1 MERGS
6 ILKAA
11 RDDTSS
17 GMLGG
22 GILLLL
28 CVVVFALNWK
38 YVYNSVAGPVPFT
51 AALSA
56 APGPR
61 EWVTASGEMVSTGAT
76 DSLKVGLRALPVQ
89 TTVTTARYLAMAVEG
104 RLLIVRVDT
113 NFSGNFVSGRLKPL
127 PTALIDA
134 VSSAKVYPWY
144 IDAGGGGGYRSHFNI
159 FVMIAAPLL
168 PIALVIT
175 ALSAVKRMNLARYKP
190 IARLARYGNPMGL
203 VTTIEMELSAAGPS
217 AKVGPLWVGPNWV
230 VSFAPLLR
238 IFKRADIVA
247 VAAVT
252 IPGKKSKPPTH
263 EVWFWVSGHMLRE
276 PIEMTEQETHAVVA
290 ALAAKVPGIVTD
302 DPKTFGDRWS
312 VDRAACER
320 EAKTRRSLPRSA

>member
-11 RDDTSS
+11 RDDTKS
-17 GMLGG
+17 GVIVG

-28 CVVVFALNWK
+28 CAVVFGINWK
-38 YVYNSVAGPVPFT
+38 SVYNFVARPVPFT

-56 APGPR
+56 APGPH
-61 EWVTASGEMVSTGAT
+61 EWVTASGQMVSTGAT

-89 TTVTTARYLAMAVEG
+89 TTVTTARYLAMAIEG

-113 NFSGNFVSGRLKPL
+113 DFSGNFVSGRLTPL
-127 PTALIDA
+127 PTALIGG
-134 VSSAKVYPWY
+134 VSSAAMYPWY

-175 ALSAVKRMNLARYKP
+175 ALSARSRMNITRYKP
-190 IARLARYGNPMGL
+190 IARLARYGHPMGI
-203 VTTIEMELSAAGPS
+203 VTAIEMELSAAGPS

-230 VSFAPLLR
+230 VAFTPLLR
-238 IFKRADIVA
+238 IFKLADIVA

-252 IPGKKSKPPTH
+252 TPGKKSKPATH

-276 PIEMTEQETHAVVA
+276 PIEMTEHETHAVVT

-302 DPKTFGDRWS
+302 DPKTFGDRWN
-312 VDRAACER
+312 VDRATCER
-320 EAKTRRSLPRSA
+320 EAKARRSLPRSA

>member
-28 CVVVFALNWK
+28 CVVVFGINWK
-38 YVYNSVAGPVPFT
+38 YVYNFVAGPVPFT
-51 AALSA
+51 AALAA
-56 APGPR
+56 APGPHD
-61 EWVTASGEMVSTGAT
+61 WVTASGQMVSTGAT

-89 TTVTTARYLAMAVEG
+89 TTVTTARYLAMAIEG

-113 NFSGNFVSGRLKPL
+113 DFSGNFVSGRLKPL
-127 PTALIDA
+127 PTALIDG
-134 VSSAKVYPWY
+134 VSSAAVYPWY

-175 ALSAVKRMNLARYKP
+175 ALSVRSRMNLERYKP

-217 AKVGPLWVGPNWV
+217 AKVGPLWIGPNWV
-230 VSFAPLLR
+230 VAFAPLLR
-238 IFKRADIVA
+238 IFKLADIVA

-252 IPGKKSKPPTH
+252 TPGKKSKPPTH
-263 EVWFWVSGHMLRE
+263 EVRFWVSGHMLRE
-276 PIEMTEQETHAVVA
+276 SIEMTEPETHAVVT

-302 DPKTFGDRWS
+302 DPTKFGDRWN
-312 VDRAACER
+312 VDRTACER
-320 EAKTRRSLPRSA
+320 EAKARRSLPRSA